1 MCTYSTIR
9 MDVDGSAKGPGSPW
23 FHVSTA
29 VAYFDHPVH
38 AMAGH
43 TLNLDFA
50 DPTAGPGARV
60 AVELSADSAQRL
72 VEAIATALRDA
83 P

>member
-9 MDVDGSAKGPGSPW
+9 THVDGSAKGPGGSW

-38 AMAGH
+38 AMDEH

-72 VEAIATALRDA
+72 VEAIATALRDVA
-83 P
+83 